1 MINSPPPYLRLFEF
15 HSPDPDGGS
24 LIVSETRVPD
34 RVLFHTTLSEVTLT
48 ENQCR
53 ALSNLLSAASY
64 GQNLRFEPNPE
75 TSEELT
81 Q

>member
-1 MINSPPPYLRLFEF
+1 MTTSPPFLRHFEF

-24 LIVSETRVPD
+24 LVVSESLTPNRVT
-34 RVLFHTTLSEVTLT
+34 FHSTLNEVTLT
-48 ENQCR
+48 EDQFR

-75 TSEELT
+75 TSDEIS
-81 Q
+81 